1 MGSTAETVEI
11 PLFPLHTVLF
21 PNGVLSLKL
30 FEARYLDMA
39 ARCMRANAPFG
50 VCLIQE
56 GGEVGNPAV
65 PYETGTVARI
75 ADWDMSQPGLLFIT
89 CRGGERFSIVS
100 RNIHPDRLQTAQVE
114 VLAEP
119 SVEAVPDDLQ
129 GLLPLLRAIVTDAG
143 DEMFPPPHRFDDAS
157 WVGYR
162 LAEILPIPVQA
173 RQRLLELNDPISR
186 LEIIHAYLLQH
197 QLIDD
202 RV

>member
-1 MGSTAETVEI
+1 MHDTVEI

-21 PNGVLSLKL
+21 PDGVLSLKL

-65 PYETGTVARI
+65 PFETGTVARI
-75 ADWDMSQPGLLFIT
+75 GDWDMSQPGLLFIT
-89 CRGGERFSIVS
+89 CRGGERFRIVS
-100 RNIHPDRLQTAQVE
+100 RDIHSDRLQTARVE
-114 VLAEP
+114 VILEP
-119 SVEAVPDDLQ
+119 PVESVPDELH
-129 GLLPLLRAIVTDAG
+129 GLLPLLRAIVVDAG

-162 LAEILPIPVQA
+162 LAEILPIPVKA
-173 RQRLLELNDPISR
+173 RQRLLELQDPLSR
-186 LEIIHAYLLQH
+186 LEIIHAYLQQH
-197 QLIDD
+197 QLIDSRD
-202 RV
+202 

>member
-1 MGSTAETVEI
+1 MSDTVEI

-21 PNGVLSLKL
+21 PDGVLSLKL

-39 ARCMRANAPFG
+39 ARCMRTKTPFG

-65 PYETGTVARI
+65 PFETGTVARI

-89 CRGGERFSIVS
+89 CRGGERFRIVS
-100 RNIHPDRLQTAQVE
+100 RDIHSDRLQTAHVE
-114 VLAEP
+114 VVGEP
-119 SVEAVPDDLQ
+119 PAAVPADLH
-129 GLLPLLRAIVTDAG
+129 GLLPLLRAIVADAG

-162 LAEILPIPVQA
+162 LAEILPIPVKA
-173 RQRLLELNDPISR
+173 RQRLLELNDSISR
-186 LEIIHAYLLQH
+186 LEIIHAYLQQH
-197 QLIDD
+197 QLIEGSA
-202 RV
+202 